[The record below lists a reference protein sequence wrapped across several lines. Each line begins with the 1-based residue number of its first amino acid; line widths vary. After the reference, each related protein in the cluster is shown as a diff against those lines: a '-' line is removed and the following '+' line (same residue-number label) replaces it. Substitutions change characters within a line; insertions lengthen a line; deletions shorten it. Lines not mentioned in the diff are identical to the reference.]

1 MICSWCISPMISAR
15 LIAICKKSF
24 RNFSVIWGVIVVA
37 REMRDLTQ
45 GVGTAAD
52 EVHCAEQGG
61 KFCFLVWFKGLFFL
75 PNQVCRDSPPMSS
88 NTRAKPLRYFSRLWA
103 LIIPSTSRLIAIWY
117 SCLRI
122 VISSREG
129 YSALRILIITDF
141 CLSSLQAR

>member
-1 MICSWCISPMISAR
+1 M
-15 LIAICKKSF
+15 AICKNSS
-24 RNFSVIWGVIVVA
+24 RNSSVIWGVIVVA
-37 REMRDLTQ
+37 REMRDFAQ
-45 GVGTAAD
+45 GGGTAED
-52 EVHCAEQGG
+52 EVNFSEQGG
-61 KFCFLVWFKGLFFL
+61 KFCSLAWFKGRFLL

-103 LIIPSTSRLIAIWY
+103 LMIPSTSRLTAIWY